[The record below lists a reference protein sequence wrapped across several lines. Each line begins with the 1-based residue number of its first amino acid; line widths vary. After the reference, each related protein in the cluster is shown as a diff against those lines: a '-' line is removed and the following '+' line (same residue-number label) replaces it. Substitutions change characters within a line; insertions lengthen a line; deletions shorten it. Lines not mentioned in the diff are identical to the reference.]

1 MIFLHVDVDNL
12 WIYEKEFGVKI
23 LKDPEF
29 IYTHSLPILLKLLKK
44 SNSKAT
50 FMIIGQDLLL
60 PKCRKFCKKA
70 VSEGHEIANH
80 SWSHPVLFG
89 KMSFKEKQAQ
99 IVKAHEIIAKVCKVE
114 PIGFRGPG
122 YYQDPE
128 IVSILQK
135 LNYKYDSSVLPGFS
149 ELLMKL
155 YAYIRGGENRHKTFG
170 RMNYLISSRNPY
182 ALRSPHNKK
191 GLLELPISTLPVLR
205 LPIHTT
211 FAYFFGKRYRNLII
225 KYFNTKPKHAL
236 YLFHAIDFVNL
247 ETPDKNH
254 PVIPLRIKFEKRI
267 SFLEETLNTLV
278 LANGGPLKTSRE
290 TINSIKL
297 RL

>member
-89 KMSFKEKQAQ
+89 KMSFREKQAQ
-99 IVKAHEIIAKVCKVE
+99 IIKAHEIITKVCKVE

-122 YYQDPE
+122 YYQDKE
-128 IVSILQK
+128 IIHILGE
-135 LNYKYDSSVLPGFS
+135 LNYKYDTSILPGYA
-149 ELLMKL
+149 EILMSL
-155 YAYIRGGENRHKTFG
+155 YANLKKGENRNKTFG
-170 RMNYLISSRNPY
+170 RTSYVIKGQNPHKLKNGLIEFPISI
-182 ALRSPHNKK
+182 
-191 GLLELPISTLPVLR
+191 LPILR

-225 KYFNTKPKHAL
+225 KYFNTKPKYAL

-247 ETPDKNH
+247 ETSDKNH

-267 SFLEETLNTLV
+267 SFLEETLNALV